1 MYDLTPIELQKDFK
15 NQERLFG
22 RGMDTYKLIEQLMDK
37 QRLLIVFG
45 NSGSGRSVV
54 VRKAITYLIERGFFK
69 D

>member
-54 VRKAITYLIERGFFK
+54 VRKAITYLI
-69 D
+69 